1 MNPSMK
7 TVMRTRYWVRF
18 AWRLAIALILF
29 WGLWSIRSTVSMILF
44 KPFEQTPFGAGPGVF
59 YWLVQ
64 AASTLTA
71 YIVVAG
77 VMLAT
82 ERFVV
87 RWLAPNP
94 HRGCGN
100 CGYPTPSRAGP
111 CAECG
116 FNPAK

>member
-18 AWRLAIALILF
+18 LWRAALVLILL
-29 WGLWSIRSTVSMILF
+29 WGLWTIRFDVGMIVRS
-44 KPFEQTPFGAGPGVF
+44 PFDQSGGGNPGTL
-59 YWLVQ
+59 YWIGQ
-64 AASTLTA
+64 AATT
-71 YIVVAG
+71 IVGFALVAG

-82 ERFVV
+82 ERFVI

-94 HRGCGN
+94 HRGCAN
-100 CGYPTPSRAGP
+100 CGYPTASRAGP

-116 FNPAK
+116 FNAAE